1 MGMTELLT
9 EKDSVALI
17 VCSDSL
23 NSSTKLH
30 IPELISTLSSFGINV
45 VYDKSIYEDFN
56 LDNGILKKR
65 ANILMEYFQNDK
77 IKAIFDISGGDL
89 SNAILDYLDFN
100 IIKENQKSFFG
111 YSDLSVLVNAIYVKT
126 GAKTYLYQVRNLVRE
141 NKEIQ
146 CKNFKETFFENKK
159 SLVTFDYRW
168 IQGEK
173 MEGIV
178 IGGNIR
184 CFLKLAGTEFMPNFK
199 DKILFIEGL
208 SGNVNKM
215 ITYLSQLKQI
225 GAFEKCNG
233 VILGTFTE
241 METKEYKP
249 SIEDIIKVIVDN
261 KNLPIIKT
269 NEIGHAHDS
278 KCIIIGEKLK
288 F

>member
-1 MGMTELLT
+1 MGMTELFT
-9 EKDSVALI
+9 EKDNIALV

-23 NSSTKLH
+23 NENAKLQ
-30 IPELISTLSSFGINV
+30 ISELINTLNSFGLKV
-45 VYDKSIYEDFN
+45 VYDKSIYDDFN
-56 LDNGILKKR
+56 LKSGILKKR
-65 ANILMEYFQNDK
+65 ANILMQYFKDDK

-89 SNAILDYLDFN
+89 SNSILDYLDFK
-100 IIKENQKSFFG
+100 IIKDNSKPFFG
-111 YSDLSVLVNAIYVKT
+111 YSDLSVIVNAIYAKT
-126 GAKTYLYQVRNLVRE
+126 GAKTYLYQIRNLVRE

-146 CKNFKETFFENKK
+146 YQNFKETFFENKK
-159 SLVTFDYRW
+159 SLITFDYRW

-173 MEGIV
+173 MEGTV

-184 CFLKLAGTEFMPNFK
+184 CFLKLAGTEFMPDFK

-215 ITYLSQLKQI
+215 ITYLSQLKQT

-241 METKEYKP
+241 METEEYKP
-249 SIEDIIKVIVDN
+249 SIEDIIKIIVDN
-261 KNLPIIKT
+261 KSLPIIKT

-278 KCIIIGEKLK
+278 KCIIIGEKIK

>member
-1 MGMTELLT
+1 MFT
-9 EKDSVALI
+9 EKDNVALV

-23 NSSTKLH
+23 NENAKLQ
-30 IPELISTLSSFGINV
+30 IPELINTLNSFGLKA
-45 VYDKSIYEDFN
+45 VYDKSIYYDFN
-56 LDNGILKKR
+56 LDSDILKKR
-65 ANILMEYFQNDK
+65 ANILMQYFKDDK

-89 SNAILDYLDFN
+89 SNAVLDYLDFD
-100 IIKENQKSFFG
+100 IIKDNPKPFFG
-111 YSDLSVLVNAIYVKT
+111 YSDLSVIINAIYTKT
-126 GAKTYLYQVRNLVRE
+126 GAKTYLYQARNLVRE

-146 CKNFKETFFENKK
+146 CRNFKETFLKNKK
-159 SLVTFDYRW
+159 NLLTFDYRW

-184 CFLKLAGTEFMPNFK
+184 CLLKLAGTDFMPDFK
-199 DKILFIEGL
+199 EKILFIEGF

-215 ITYLSQLKQI
+215 ITYLTQLKQI
-225 GAFEKCNG
+225 RAFEKCNG
-233 VILGTFTE
+233 IILGTFTE

-249 SIEDIIKVIVDN
+249 SIEEIIKIIVDN

>member
-1 MGMTELLT
+1 MGMTGLLT
-9 EKDSVALI
+9 EKDNVALV

-23 NSSTKLH
+23 NSSTKLQ

-45 VYDKSIYEDFN
+45 VYDKSIYDDFN

-65 ANILMEYFQNDK
+65 ANILMQYFKNDK

-89 SNAILDYLDFN
+89 SNAVLDYLDFD
-100 IIKENQKSFFG
+100 IIKDNKKSFFG
-111 YSDLSVLVNAIYVKT
+111 YSDLSVLVNAIYAKT

-159 SLVTFDYRW
+159 SLITFDYRW
-168 IQGEK
+168 IQGKK

-184 CFLKLAGTEFMPNFK
+184 CFLKLAGTKFMPDFSK
-199 DKILFIEGL
+199 KILFIEGL

-249 SIEDIIKVIVDN
+249 SIEDIIKIVVDN